1 MVGRYIEI
9 RGYLIGLTFGGGGNG
24 NLWTLSYVHTMVR
37 GFVYG
42 IPGENGDLTLLKRC
56 DILILGGDKCLR

>member
-9 RGYLIGLTFGGGGNG
+9 RGYLIGLTFGKGGNG
-24 NLWTLSYVHTMVR
+24 NLWTLSYIFRTYVCPKNTRMVL

-42 IPGENGDLTLLKRC
+42 IPGENGDLTKES
-56 DILILGGDKCLR
+56 